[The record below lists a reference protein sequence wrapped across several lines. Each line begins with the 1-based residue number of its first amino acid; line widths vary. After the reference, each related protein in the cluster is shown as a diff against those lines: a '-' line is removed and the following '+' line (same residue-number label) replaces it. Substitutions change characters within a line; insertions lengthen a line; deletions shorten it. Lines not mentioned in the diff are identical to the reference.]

1 MPPTDGRHHLPWSE
15 YHPVVQRT
23 EVDQLQFEAVC
34 PRLRRVAGILVRHG
48 CGDVRKRRGI
58 RRPGELSC
66 HRPHPAAACAPIRN
80 APERMEST
88 VHHLPQKKLSIL
100 EATRMASIR
109 GENEIHQPS
118 KSHGSHGRYIHPP
131 PRTSISAKHLSPPD
145 TVKSG

>member
-80 APERMEST
+80 ALERMEST
-88 VHHLPQKKLSIL
+88 VNHLPPKKLSIL
-100 EATRMASIR
+100 DAQRMASIR
-109 GENEIHQPS
+109 GRSEEH
-118 KSHGSHGRYIHPP
+118 
-131 PRTSISAKHLSPPD
+131 TSELQSLMRISYAVFCLNTKKIKPQ
-145 TVKSG
+145 KC